1 MNQQENNSATAVA
14 LIATGIILAVI
25 YYTFNG

>member
-1 MNQQENNSATAVA
+1 MNHQENKSATAVA
-14 LIATGIILAVI
+14 LIATDIILAVI